1 MAQTYRITHTKN
13 NITKSV
19 NIKKYLLDYF
29 ALTSGV
35 NIEQAK
41 NEASIEISL
50 CMNILESRFIT
61 ADVISER
68 LLLLLTKVDRKCP
81 GRLPS

>member
-13 NITKSV
+13 NVTKSI
-19 NIKKYLLDYF
+19 NIKKYLLDHF
-29 ALTSGV
+29 ALSCNTT
-35 NIEQAK
+35 IEQAK

-61 ADVISER
+61 ADLISER
-68 LLLLLTKVDRKCP
+68 LLSLLVEDVI
-81 GRLPS
+81 